1 MEKRLDFFLQKKE
14 VWLFTLIHIFFFF
27 LRKKRGKGIKIHKG
41 KSGLCFSS
49 YPVLI
54 SFLAAGLSQ
63 TWQLCGYERIVDE
76 KVGRECLPDTPSRTW
91 QCQLISAVCGWWLW
105 VCELRYLFF
114 RCSVLRNFF
123 WKVEQGSKS
132 RPYHCW
138 FCLTESYLF
147 FEIQTFGDE

>member
-14 VWLFTLIHIFFFF
+14 VWLFTLIHIFFF
-27 LRKKRGKGIKIHKG
+27 LKEKEGERHKNSQRKKWSLFLFI
-41 KSGLCFSS
+41 
-49 YPVLI
+49 PVLI